1 MIVYLLR
8 SGKRFKIYSLGTD
21 DSIEYLDYLASL
33 NIKDQN
39 RFETLI
45 HRLVE
50 IGEIHDKRKF
60 RNLNDGIYELK
71 TSNAKRI
78 YCFWSNN
85 KYLTGAIIISHGTDK
100 LSPNKLKREKSKI
113 LEKMNK
119 FKNCTP
125 DIRTIPDEGN
135 L

>member
-8 SGKRFKIYSLGTD
+8 SGRKFNIYSLGTD
-21 DSIEYLDYLASL
+21 NSVNYLDYLRNL
-33 NIKDQN
+33 DGRDQN

-45 HRLVE
+45 GRLAD
-50 IGEIHDKRKF
+50 IGKIYDERKF
-60 RNLNDGIYELK
+60 RNLKDGIYELK
-71 TSNAKRI
+71 TNTGKRI

-100 LSPNKLKREKSKI
+100 LSKSRLRREKNKI
-113 LEKMNK
+113 LEITNN

-125 DIRTIPDEGN
+125 DIRTI
-135 L
+135 

>member
-8 SGKRFKIYSLGTD
+8 SGRKFNIYSLGTD
-21 DSIEYLDYLASL
+21 NSVNYLDYLRNL
-33 NIKDQN
+33 DGRDQN

-45 HRLVE
+45 DRLAD
-50 IGEIHDKRKF
+50 IGKIYDERKF
-60 RNLNDGIYELK
+60 RSLKDGIYELK
-71 TSNAKRI
+71 TTTGKRI

-100 LSPNKLKREKSKI
+100 LSKSRLRREKNKI
-113 LEKMNK
+113 LETTNN

-125 DIRTIPDEGN
+125 DIRTI
-135 L
+135 